1 MEPEIVEVR
10 ESLLIQVLAG
20 TPSPAPES
28 STVNFMDNR
37 NDIREFLATR
47 RATIRPEQTGSPA
60 HAGNRRVLGLRRGEV
75 ATLAGMS
82 VEYYTRLERGNLAGV
97 SEKVLEALARALQL
111 DDAERGHL
119 FDLARA
125 AGTPMKPRRRPAQHR
140 IRPSVQF
147 ALDAINH
154 ARFIFLEEERA
165 RRFFPEWELAANR
178 AVAMDLSADTCL
190 SLLIYPA
197 EPASAS
203 ADALRLLASWAA
215 TQSRGEQSRAT
226 AAASEGA

>member
-1 MEPEIVEVR
+1 
-10 ESLLIQVLAG
+10 
-20 TPSPAPES
+20 
-28 STVNFMDNR
+28 MDNR

-47 RATIRPEQTGSPA
+47 RATIRPEQTGLPP
-60 HAGNRRVLGLRRGEV
+60 HAGNRRVPGLRRGEV

-178 AVAMDLSADTCL
+178 AVAMDLSADTGL
-190 SLLIYPA
+190 SLLINPA
-197 EPASAS
+197 EPAS

-215 TQSRGEQSRAT
+215 AQSRGEQSRAT